1 MRRNWIIGAL
11 LVLILAT
18 GLSITWIQS
27 SNSGAA
33 LLAGAVHARDGA
45 VEQAIADSGQIA
57 IRNAIARIGPTVM
70 RIDVTGEVELPRR
83 LRDFLHDPFFRRF
96 FGDPEI
102 PWLRERQSIGSGI
115 VIDYAGEK
123 LILTNAHVVAR
134 ATAIRVTSPA
144 GMRWTAEIIGSDAQL
159 DIALLR
165 LAGDTAD
172 LVAAELGDSSAVEI
186 GDWAIA
192 IGNPIGM
199 SYTVTMGI
207 ISALDRDLRRPD
219 GIGYSDNLIQTDAA
233 INPGNSGGPLVSA
246 HGEVIGIN
254 TLIARQSIGGVP
266 IEGINFAVPINPVKE
281 VLGQLVAT
289 GRVARGWLGVYIQD
303 LTPVMAEKFGVR
315 VGEGALIADLLSGS
329 PADDAGIR
337 SGDII
342 IKVDD
347 QAIGSTDELIAA
359 ILSTPPGTTI
369 NLEIVRD
376 KETIK
381 LRATLAERPR
391 PERLYVDATPDR
403 QERETLAKFGL
414 IVGPISPALAQQL
427 GLHSTQGVV
436 IIEVV
441 PGTQADRAG
450 LRTGDLIRE
459 IDRQRIDSVD
469 HWNALVAETAEDAAM
484 MFTILRD
491 GRMHFVTLGG

>member
-172 LVAAELGDSSAVEI
+172 LVAAD
-186 GDWAIA
+186 
-192 IGNPIGM
+192 
-199 SYTVTMGI
+199 
-207 ISALDRDLRRPD
+207 
-219 GIGYSDNLIQTDAA
+219 
-233 INPGNSGGPLVSA
+233 
-246 HGEVIGIN
+246 
-254 TLIARQSIGGVP
+254 
-266 IEGINFAVPINPVKE
+266 
-281 VLGQLVAT
+281 
-289 GRVARGWLGVYIQD
+289 
-303 LTPVMAEKFGVR
+303 
-315 VGEGALIADLLSGS
+315 
-329 PADDAGIR
+329 
-337 SGDII
+337 
-342 IKVDD
+342 
-347 QAIGSTDELIAA
+347 
-359 ILSTPPGTTI
+359 
-369 NLEIVRD
+369 
-376 KETIK
+376 
-381 LRATLAERPR
+381 ATL
-391 PERLYVDATPDR
+391 T
-403 QERETLAKFGL
+403 
-414 IVGPISPALAQQL
+414 
-427 GLHSTQGVV
+427 
-436 IIEVV
+436 
-441 PGTQADRAG
+441 
-450 LRTGDLIRE
+450 
-459 IDRQRIDSVD
+459 
-469 HWNALVAETAEDAAM
+469 
-484 MFTILRD
+484 
-491 GRMHFVTLGG
+491 